1 MIENLNHND
10 PSSRIRYA
18 AIKEHLFSDINDEAV
33 VLNTKNGKY
42 YGIRGSGV
50 IIWRLLSSPST
61 IDEIRSNLIREYDVD
76 GEKCNDEI
84 RKFLDQLVGEGLIE
98 VLDDQAN

>member
-1 MIENLNHND
+1 MNENLNHND
-10 PSSRIRYA
+10 PSTRIRYA
-18 AIKEHLFSDINDEAV
+18 AIKEHLFSDLNDEAV

-50 IIWRLLSSPST
+50 IIWRLLSNPST

-76 GEKCNDEI
+76 GGKCKEEI
-84 RKFLDQLVGEGLIE
+84 LKFLDQLVSEGLIE
-98 VLDDQAN
+98 VVDDLAS